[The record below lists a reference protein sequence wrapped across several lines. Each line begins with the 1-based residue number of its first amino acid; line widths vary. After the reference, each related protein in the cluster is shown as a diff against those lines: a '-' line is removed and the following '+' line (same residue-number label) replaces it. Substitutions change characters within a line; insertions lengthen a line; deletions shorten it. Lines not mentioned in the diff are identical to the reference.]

1 MTEAGRG
8 SGQAARFAGDRDWQP
23 LPDGRARP
31 DERQSHYS
39 EVACEA
45 CGAVVRAAKFSFQHT
60 SVQWDAVAV
69 RQCAEF
75 ARRAARGEQTPLIER
90 CASMRASIE
99 AAAADGRLPV
109 APPWS
114 AEPWSAPPWSAEPW
128 SAEPWSAEPRPA
140 DPRQPGS

>member
-8 SGQAARFAGDRDWQP
+8 SGQAAPFARDRDWEP
-23 LPDGRARP
+23 LAGGRARP
-31 DERQSHYS
+31 DERLSRYS
-39 EVACEA
+39 EVVCEA
-45 CGAVVRAAKFSFQHT
+45 CGAMVRAAKFSQQHT
-60 SVQWDAVAV
+60 SVQWDAAAV

-99 AAAADGRLPV
+99 AAAVGGRLPV

-114 AEPWSAPPWSAEPW
+114 PEPG
-128 SAEPWSAEPRPA
+128 PRE
-140 DPRQPGS
+140 PRQPGP